1 MPARSAAAAPPPVA
15 VEVIVEAGEW
25 PAKATLRRLA
35 GRAVA
40 AAAETV
46 AARLADHAE
55 LSVTFTDDAHMRR
68 LNRTFRQKDKPTNVL
83 SFPAGPP
90 HGGRHGPLLGDLFL
104 AAGTVMGEAAA
115 GDLTLADHLTH
126 LIVHGFL
133 HLVGYDHIDDGEAEV
148 MESLETAI
156 LKTMGIAD
164 PYAAGR
170 EPAGPRR

>member
-1 MPARSAAAAPPPVA
+1 MVARPARAASPVA

-25 PAKATLRRLA
+25 PAKAGLRRLA
-35 GRAVA
+35 GGAVAGAARAVA
-40 AAAETV
+40 D
-46 AARLADHAE
+46 RLADRAE

-68 LNRTFRQKDKPTNVL
+68 LNRAYRRKDKPTNVL

-104 AAGTVMGEAAA
+104 GAGTVVAEAEA
-115 GDLTLADHLTH
+115 GGLTLADHLTH

-133 HLVGYDHIDDGEAEV
+133 HLVGYDHVDDGEAEV
-148 MESLETAI
+148 MEGLETAI